1 MARQFYN
8 GNMKQRGGATMVLT
22 RENITIYDIFFV
34 INAVLV

>member
-8 GNMKQRGGATMVLT
+8 GNMDKGGATIVRT

-34 INAVLV
+34 IDAVLV